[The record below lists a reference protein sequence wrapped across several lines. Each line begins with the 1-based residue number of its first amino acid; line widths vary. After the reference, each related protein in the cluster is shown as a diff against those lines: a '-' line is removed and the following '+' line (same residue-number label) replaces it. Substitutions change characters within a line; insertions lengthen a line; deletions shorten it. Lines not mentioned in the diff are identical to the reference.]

1 MDMKR
6 NDKRIIKELKMIGLH
21 HFELL
26 SLEEEQALGFGDET
40 FFDYLVDCLP
50 YRIKIANEHYHEETR
65 KYPIPRTSFND
76 LEDFLYRIDNFSV
89 LVRKW
94 YTILMKLA
102 YYFKLDSVY
111 LYCGGVMDNKEL
123 LKVAGEDGVILRYRP
138 MEVMSR
144 LEEFVESMN
153 EEFRHTDF
161 TFDFENGMRIT
172 LDKEDFFMGVNFR
185 KPGKVETKDMELIQK
200 LIESEGLFFHETGYV
215 EK

>member
-26 SLEEEQALGFGDET
+26 SLEEEQAL
-40 FFDYLVDCLP
+40 
-50 YRIKIANEHYHEETR
+50 
-65 KYPIPRTSFND
+65 
-76 LEDFLYRIDNFSV
+76 
-89 LVRKW
+89 
-94 YTILMKLA
+94 
-102 YYFKLDSVY
+102 
-111 LYCGGVMDNKEL
+111 
-123 LKVAGEDGVILRYRP
+123 LKAAGEEGVILRYRP